1 MRAEDFFPLGWLEK
15 PFRRQPY
22 PDMTYGEA
30 ILAASALAWNID
42 TDDARAVHE
51 KLTQIHLRMTVDHAQ
66 YEGRSMQNVA
76 ELGTFWR
83 GKVTTLLKW
92 FQTKN
97 LGVKVSPAPQGRVGT
112 PETWKGGT
120 T

>member
-30 ILAASALAWNID
+30 LEAASVILWNIN
-42 TDDARAVHE
+42 TDEAMALHTD
-51 KLTQIHLRMTVDHAQ
+51 LGQIDVRMQLEHSNFP
-66 YEGRSMQNVA
+66 GRSRQSVT
-76 ELGTFWR
+76 ELNELWR

-92 FQTKN
+92 FQT
-97 LGVKVSPAPQGRVGT
+97 S
-112 PETWKGGT
+112 GGT
-120 T
+120 A